1 MAAGPE
7 INTSHLNI
15 LISAFGIAYPESPL
29 TSTRFRRYLKLT

>member
-15 LISAFGIAYPESPL
+15 LISVFGMARPLKPL
-29 TSTRFRRYLKLT
+29 TTPVSGDAVKLT